1 MTRIR
6 LQNISKLF
14 MEWIV
19 TILIGIGL
27 SAASGFR
34 VFVPLLGIS
43 IASMA
48 GALELSSDFTWI
60 GSLPAVIAFS
70 LATLVEIGAYYVP
83 WVDNAL
89 DTIAS
94 PLAVTAGIILSI
106 SVYADMSPL
115 LKWSLALI
123 AGGGV
128 AGLVQT
134 GTVSMRAISS
144 GTTGGFGNFIVASFE
159 FLGSIVTTILA
170 IVIPVVCFVFLLVTG
185 VFMVRYY
192 RRRKSTA

>member
-1 MTRIR
+1 
-6 LQNISKLF
+6 

-34 VFVPLLGIS
+34 VFVPLLGVS

-48 GALELSSDFTWI
+48 GVLELSSDFTWI

-134 GTVSMRAISS
+134 GTVSIRAISS

>member
-1 MTRIR
+1 
-6 LQNISKLF
+6 

-34 VFVPLLGIS
+34 VFVPLLGVS
-43 IASMA
+43 IASLA
-48 GALELSSDFTWI
+48 GLLELSSDFTWI

-94 PLAVTAGIILSI
+94 PLAVVAGVVLSV
-106 SVYADMSPL
+106 SVYADMSPM

-134 GTVSMRAISS
+134 GTISMRAISS
-144 GTTGGFGNFIVASFE
+144 GTTGGFGNFIIASFE
-159 FLGSIVTTILA
+159 FLGSIVTTVLA
-170 IVIPVVCFVFLLVTG
+170 IIVPVVCFIGIVLMS

>member
-1 MTRIR
+1 
-6 LQNISKLF
+6 
-14 MEWIV
+14 MEWIITV
-19 TILIGIGL
+19 LIGIGL

-34 VFVPLLGIS
+34 VFVPLLGAS
-43 IASMA
+43 IASMI
-48 GALELSSDFTWI
+48 GVLNLSSDFLWV
-60 GSLPAVIAFS
+60 GSLPALIAFS
-70 LATLVEIGAYYVP
+70 LATAVEIGAYYVP

-94 PLAVTAGIILSI
+94 PLAVIAGVVLSV
-106 SVYADMSPL
+106 SVYADMPPL

-144 GTTGGFGNFIVASFE
+144 GTTGGFGNFVVASFE
-159 FLGSIVTTILA
+159 FLGSIVTTVLA
-170 IVIPVVCFVFLLVTG
+170 IIVPVVCSIILALMSF
-185 VFMVRYY
+185 FMIRHY
-192 RRRKSTA
+192 RKKKQLKNMNAA